1 MFIVGIIYSSTAL
14 LFYLFW
20 FIWFPVNLSYIY
32 DYTVLCD
39 LLIISGCL
47 IMDTSEPDKLLNYAL
62 AACSL
67 MSVALRYV
75 NRDCSGCDD
84 ICDVDACLY
93 NSCCSLRSYTNLVI
107 LLVPL
112 ATAGVRII
120 STKRYRNN
128 V

>member
-1 MFIVGIIYSSTAL
+1 MFIAGVIYSSAVL

-20 FIWFPVNLSYIY
+20 FIFFPTNLSYIY
-32 DYTVLCD
+32 DYTVMCD
-39 LLIISGCL
+39 LLIICGCL
-47 IMDTSEPDKLLNYAL
+47 LMDTAKSDKLLNYAL

-75 NRDCSGCDD
+75 NRDCDCNDLCDD
-84 ICDVDACLY
+84 DACLY
-93 NSCCSLRSYTNLVI
+93 NSCCSLRSYTHLVM
-107 LLVPL
+107 LLVPV

-120 STKRYRNN
+120 SIRRFRNN